1 MAALEARGYA
11 VRKARRFADLERKL
25 PNLLAE
31 IRQDLSEDPLVRQII
46 LLSKR
51 FMYTPGRTPYFVY
64 YYEAHEK
71 LDSMLT
77 VMQHYGAVYD
87 ISFNDVP
94 RYNLTEEFVSF
105 LVGDA

>member
-51 FMYTPGRTPYFVY
+51 FMYTPGITPYFVY

-71 LDSMLT
+71 SDSMLKI
-77 VMQHYGAVYD
+77 MQHYGAVYD
-87 ISFNDVP
+87 ISFNDMP